1 MSRKIYISPLFFV
14 SHLRFVTD
22 TRNIVRSF
30 GASRDTYATRRFH
43 ASGFRHSCTQSLG
56 GLLSV
61 PLTRATSP
69 PHTASAEHCTCKK
82 EHCQSNSHKAYVG
95 CTPRLVWASPSHR
108 HVSCSPRLVLSGL
121 PPSVTEEMM
130 IISSDHP
137 KQTRTLEGRHC
148 PEAASGIQP
157 REHTDH
163 QPPLMKT
170 GIVQGW

>member
-1 MSRKIYISPLFFV
+1 MQEGALPKQQPQGVRGLHATFSMGFPFSPARELLATV
-14 SHLRFVTD
+14 SV
-22 TRNIVRSF
+22 
-30 GASRDTYATRRFH
+30 
-43 ASGFRHSCTQSLG
+43 
-56 GLLSV
+56 
-61 PLTRATSP
+61 
-69 PHTASAEHCTCKK
+69 
-82 EHCQSNSHKAYVG
+82 
-95 CTPRLVWASPSHR
+95 
-108 HVSCSPRLVLSGL
+108 SGL

-157 REHTDH
+157 REHTNH

>member
-1 MSRKIYISPLFFV
+1 MQEGER
-14 SHLRFVTD
+14 
-22 TRNIVRSF
+22 
-30 GASRDTYATRRFH
+30 
-43 ASGFRHSCTQSLG
+43 
-56 GLLSV
+56 
-61 PLTRATSP
+61 
-69 PHTASAEHCTCKK
+69 
-82 EHCQSNSHKAYVG
+82 QSNSHKAAYVGHDVG

-121 PPSVTEEMM
+121 PPSVTEEMV

-163 QPPLMKT
+163 QPPLMRA